1 MMTMLEKAARAA
13 YDGYEFKQRDDMGG
27 CLRFDDLAG
36 FQKDNWRSIVR
47 AVLMAIK
54 EPDET
59 LSRATQ
65 STEGWEAMIDAI
77 LNEKPE
83 GLSDV

>member
-1 MMTMLEKAARAA
+1 MMTMLEKAARTLQIEAA
-13 YDGYEFKQRDDMGG
+13 KDENDILLTVGES
-27 CLRFDDLAG
+27 LVLA
-36 FQKDNWRSIVR
+36 R

-83 GLSDV
+83 GQSDV